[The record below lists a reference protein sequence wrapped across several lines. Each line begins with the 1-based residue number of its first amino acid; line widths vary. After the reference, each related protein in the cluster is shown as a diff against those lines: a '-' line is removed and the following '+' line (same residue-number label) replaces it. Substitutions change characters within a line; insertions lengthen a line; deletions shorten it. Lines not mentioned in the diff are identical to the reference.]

1 MEEVAAGRVLGP
13 LPEEC
18 VPASGWHVSHFGVIP
33 KPHKPNKW
41 RLIVDLLYP
50 AGASVNDSIS
60 PALLLPTGR
69 RGCGGGTAAGEGD
82 GARIKAAYRIVPVRP
97 DDRHL
102 LAMRWQGGIY
112 VGSEACGRRTGV
124 VYERCRRRILMA
136 LFRRLHDNPP
146 SSHGRVQVECGHFP
160 PRLQTAGRSTG

>member
-13 LPEEC
+13 LPEEY

-60 PALLLPTGR
+60 PALCSLRVEEVAAVVLQLEK
-69 RGCGGGTAAGEGD
+69 GTE
-82 GARIKAAYRIVPVRP
+82 
-97 DDRHL
+97 
-102 LAMRWQGGIY
+102 LA
-112 VGSEACGRRTGV
+112 
-124 VYERCRRRILMA
+124 
-136 LFRRLHDNPP
+136 
-146 SSHGRVQVECGHFP
+146 
-160 PRLQTAGRSTG
+160 